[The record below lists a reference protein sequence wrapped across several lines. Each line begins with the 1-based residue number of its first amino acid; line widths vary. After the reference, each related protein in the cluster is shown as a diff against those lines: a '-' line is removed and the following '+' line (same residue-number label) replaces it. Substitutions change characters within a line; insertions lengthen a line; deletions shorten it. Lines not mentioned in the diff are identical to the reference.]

1 MASANVSFDTLPS
14 SIRKPGTYNELNIKL
29 AVRNLPA
36 NPQKVVIVAA
46 RTAEGSLA
54 VNTPTDIFSDY
65 EARAYAGP
73 GSTAHK
79 MVLAALKAYPYIRLS
94 LVTVDDDAAGIAASG
109 SVAVTGA
116 AEGAGVLSVTIAG
129 KTCRIAASRG
139 DSPADMATA
148 LAETVNA
155 VPECPVT
162 ATSASGKL
170 TLTAKNKGIPGNG
183 IALEA
188 ESTVKAVTVTVT
200 AMSGGQVNPDITPA
214 LTSLFAAGH
223 NIVITPYTDAD
234 NMAALRDH
242 LEGTGH
248 AMEQRGAIGVA
259 AMVTTLAQATTLA
272 KSMNEGRISLALLPG
287 TASLACEVA
296 AAYGAVMAS
305 EEDPARPLNNL
316 SLDGIVIPPVTKR
329 LGRTEQENAL
339 ANGVT
344 PLQVG
349 PGDKVQIVRAIST
362 YTKNEAGADDVSLL
376 DITTMRTFDYVSKA
390 CRERIDLRFP
400 REKLSSRTPDKVR
413 SELIDVL
420 IKLEEL
426 EIVEEVAA
434 NLPYLIVERDGQ
446 DANRLNAAIPV
457 DVVNGLHI
465 RANRID
471 LLL

>member
-14 SIRKPGTYNELNIKL
+14 SIRKPGTYNELNIRL

-46 RTAEGSLA
+46 KTAEGGLA

-79 MVLAALKAYPYIRLS
+79 MALAAMKAYPYARLS
-94 LVTVDDDAAGIAASG
+94 LALVNDAAAGIAASG
-109 SVAVTGA
+109 SVTVTGT
-116 AEGAGVLSVTIAG
+116 AEGAGVISVTIAG
-129 KTCRIAASRG
+129 KTYRIAAARN
-139 DSPADMATA
+139 DAPADMAAA

-162 ATSASGKL
+162 ATAANG
-170 TLTAKNKGIPGNG
+170 TLAVTAKNKGILGNG
-183 IALEA
+183 IALAA
-188 ESTVKAVTVTVT
+188 ESTAKAVTLTVT

-214 LTSLFAAGH
+214 LTAIFAAGH
-223 NIVITPYTDAD
+223 NVIISPYTDAD
-234 NMAALRDH
+234 NMTALRDH
-242 LEGTGH
+242 LEATGH
-248 AMEQRGAIGVA
+248 ALEQRGAIGVTA
-259 AMVTTLAQATTLA
+259 VTTTLAQATTLA
-272 KSMNEGRISLALLPG
+272 KSLNEGRISLALLPG
-287 TASLACEVA
+287 TESMACEVA

-305 EEDPARPLNNL
+305 EEDPARPLNYMA
-316 SLDGIVIPPVTKR
+316 LDGIVIPPVTKR
-329 LGRTEQENAL
+329 LGRNEQENAL

-344 PLQVG
+344 PLQAG
-349 PGDKVQIVRAIST
+349 PGDVVQIVRAIST
-362 YTKNEAGADDVSLL
+362 YTRNETGADDVALL

-400 REKLSSRTPDKVR
+400 REKLSRRTEVKVR

-420 IKLEEL
+420 LKLEEL
-426 EIVEEVAA
+426 EIVEEVTA
-434 NLPYLIVERDGQ
+434 NLPFLIVERDGQ